1 MTLRKISWSQCD
13 QILHHLETVGPLTP
27 LDALKLYGCFRLTS
41 RIWDLK
47 QLGHEIQTDSKKLPN
62 GKTVAVYTL
71 IKKAQQELPL

>member
-1 MTLRKISWSQCD
+1 MTQCD

-27 LDALKLYGCFRLTS
+27 LDALNLFGCFRLTS

-47 QLGHEIQTDSKKLPN
+47 QLGHNINTGRKDLPN
-62 GKTVAVYTL
+62 GKSVAVYTL

>member
-1 MTLRKISWSQCD
+1 MTQCD

-47 QLGHEIQTDSKKLPN
+47 QLGHEIQTDRKELPN
-62 GKTVAVYTL
+62 QKSVAVYTL
-71 IKKAQQELPL
+71 ITKAQQELPL